1 MVLRATTGESGL
13 HRPVQAADP
22 CSSITL
28 RANPGSLQL
37 ERKNMSAANVKEF
50 FAKVE
55 GDKSLQAKLKAL
67 HKKTTDES
75 RQKAADEV
83 VGLAAAAGFK
93 FSASDL
99 GKAGK
104 EQVKKAKKLSDVT
117 GQNDC
122 GYGTN
127 YFCDAAWQCGNYTYH

>member
-1 MVLRATTGESGL
+1 
-13 HRPVQAADP
+13 
-22 CSSITL
+22 
-28 RANPGSLQL
+28 
-37 ERKNMSAANVKEF
+37 MSATNVKDF

-55 GDKSLQAKLKAL
+55 GNKSLQAKLKAL
-67 HKKTTDES
+67 HEKATSES
-75 RQKAADEV
+75 KAKAAAEV
-83 VGLAAAAGFK
+83 VELASAEGFK

-99 GKAGK
+99 TQARK
-104 EQVKKAKKLSDVT
+104 EQVKKAKKMSDVT